1 MPYLVR
7 RQDEISFCVIP
18 CKVRLLQ
25 SLDKAET
32 LSLWQ
37 NLQSITNVQHDCFF
51 AKCEATGARK
61 RKQERQETDQDE
73 FFIEHKSDNHYVI
86 NLCAFH
92 NAHLVRRVLPR
103 ALTAPLPLF
112 ERRRE
117 KDDEMGEKLRGTQTL
132 KKEEAKRKRE
142 SKKRKLAQSE
152 MVESLVDPQVSLPAL
167 PTPALV

>member
-1 MPYLVR
+1 M
-7 RQDEISFCVIP
+7 
-18 CKVRLLQ
+18 
-25 SLDKAET
+25 
-32 LSLWQ
+32 
-37 NLQSITNVQHDCFF
+37 
-51 AKCEATGARK
+51 
-61 RKQERQETDQDE
+61 
-73 FFIEHKSDNHYVI
+73 I